1 MNIDLFLNQVKSDIK
16 DCLNKKQYE
25 NALVLIRMCADITY
39 CYNQYYCDD
48 VLEDYLK
55 EISEAV
61 LQDTKIEQA
70 KKNIILFYDGF
81 GYNDRGLIQI
91 YLKALCKIGKVIY
104 ITRDKSQNN
113 IPDVLNILNKNNGIS
128 FFIKNDTFVKQ
139 IQYVNNIVET
149 YRPAHMFMYTYP
161 HDVVIPVVF
170 NKYDGI
176 IKRYQ
181 INLTDHAFWLGKK
194 SLDYC
199 IEFRDWGASLSYFY
213 RNLDKSKI
221 VMLPYYPNINWKQ
234 EFLGYPFPF
243 DEKKQRF
250 VFSGGQ
256 LYKTLGGEN
265 KYYQIIDYILSKY
278 HDIIFWYAGSG
289 DSTEMDKLIKKYPDR
304 LYLTGER
311 KDFFQIIQRCVFY
324 LSTYPICGGLMFQYA
339 ATAGKVPVTLKDDD
353 FTDGFL
359 LKQKYLKIEFQKMND
374 LFDEINILLNDKIYL
389 KEKSSMMLQ
398 SVINIEEFEN
408 ELKKLLDNGKTDIGF
423 SLEKYNI
430 VNFKKSYFNNMSY
443 DRLSMLLSAYKKWI
457 VLSKYKEIFMH
468 GRMLRIQ
475 DKILKIREIVSFKK
489 S

>member
-25 NALVLIRMCADITY
+25 NALVLMRMCADITY

-55 EISEAV
+55 KISEAV
-61 LQDTKIEQA
+61 LQDTKIEQTE
-70 KKNIILFYDGF
+70 KNTILFYDGF

-104 ITRDKSQNN
+104 ITRDKSRNS
-113 IPDVLNILNKNNGIS
+113 IPDVLSILNENNGIS
-128 FFIKNDTFVKQ
+128 FFIKDDPFVKQ
-139 IQYVNNIVET
+139 IKYVSNIVET
-149 YRPAHMFMYTYP
+149 YKPAHMFMYTYP

-194 SLDYC
+194 SFDYC

-250 VFSGGQ
+250 IFSGGQ

-265 KYYQIIDYILSKY
+265 KYYQIIDYILAKY
-278 HDIIFWYAGSG
+278 PDVIFWYAGSG
-289 DSTEMDKLIKKYPDR
+289 DRTEMDKLIKKYPDR
-304 LYLTGER
+304 LYLTTER
-311 KDFFQIIQRCVFY
+311 KDFFQIIQRCEFY

-339 ATAGKVPVTLKDDD
+339 AAAGKIPLTLRYDD

-359 LKQKYLKIEFQKMND
+359 LRQKYLKIEFQKMND
-374 LFDEINILLNDKIYL
+374 LFDEVNILLNDKGYL
-389 KEKSSMMLQ
+389 DMKSNIMLQ
-398 SVINIEEFEN
+398 SVITIDRFEKEIKN
-408 ELKKLLDNGKTDIGF
+408 LLDKGKTDI
-423 SLEKYNI
+423 SYVLEKYNMKK
-430 VNFKKSYFNNMSY
+430 FKQNYHDNMND
-443 DRLSMLLSAYKKWI
+443 DRLSILLSAYKKWI
-457 VLSKYKEIFMH
+457 VISKYKKLFLQ
-468 GRMLRIQ
+468 GRVLRLR
-475 DKILKIREIVSFKK
+475 DKLFRVFYK
-489 S
+489 